1 MKRLNISFIFLL
13 ILISISFVDCSDKKA
28 ESVNEKTEEITIE
41 ESTYQDNIERLLT
54 TKECENCDFTHSL
67 LTETDISNS
76 KLMGADFSG
85 GSDVSSSD
93 FTKSDL
99 RKTNF
104 HQADISL
111 SKFVEANLTDAILK
125 EAILNKSDLSGAI
138 LKNSDLS
145 GASLKEARLNSSNLT
160 NAKLT
165 EANLNFATLIGADL
179 TGADFSNAVLNGA
192 DFSNAILTNAIFKDV
207 KVDKN
212 TIGLENIVKIPIK
225 ETKTKTETKIK
236 DEKKWV
242 GHYEGIIDDSMMDLE
257 LNKDYS
263 FKMYVGG
270 MLYIDGRVIYL
281 GPKYVDLS
289 PGRGRAN
296 LLVKY
301 SENGVFFEKNQVE
314 IFLKRVGE

>member
-1 MKRLNISFIFLL
+1 ML
-13 ILISISFVDCSDKKA
+13 
-28 ESVNEKTEEITIE
+28 
-41 ESTYQDNIERLLT
+41 
-54 TKECENCDFTHSL
+54 
-67 LTETDISNS
+67 
-76 KLMGADFSG
+76 
-85 GSDVSSSD
+85 
-93 FTKSDL
+93 
-99 RKTNF
+99 
-104 HQADISL
+104 
-111 SKFVEANLTDAILK
+111 
-125 EAILNKSDLSGAI
+125 
-138 LKNSDLS
+138 
-145 GASLKEARLNSSNLT
+145 
-160 NAKLT
+160 
-165 EANLNFATLIGADL
+165 
-179 TGADFSNAVLNGA
+179 
-192 DFSNAILTNAIFKDV
+192 IFKDV
-207 KVDKN
+207 KVEKN

-225 ETKTKTETKIK
+225 ETKTKTETTIK

-314 IFLKRVGE
+314 IS